1 LDKLPLTS
9 NGKIDRSAL
18 PAPDG
23 GAYATQAY
31 EAPAGPV
38 ETAVAKV
45 WAEVLGLDRVGRHD
59 MVCGR

>member
-1 LDKLPLTS
+1 MEGPM
-9 NGKIDRSAL
+9 RRR
-18 PAPDG
+18 PM
-23 GAYATQAY
+23 
-31 EAPAGPV
+31 APAGPV